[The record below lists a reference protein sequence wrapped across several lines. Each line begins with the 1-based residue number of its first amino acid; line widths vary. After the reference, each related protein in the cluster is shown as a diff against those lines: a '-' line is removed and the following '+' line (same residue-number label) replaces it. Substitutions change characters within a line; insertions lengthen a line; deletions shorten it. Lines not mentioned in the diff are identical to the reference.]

1 MTSSAVCV
9 PRIHRATQSTSRPVP
24 RARQLESGVSGGFV
38 NACMRLAL
46 PMVLESNSRL
56 ESRGQYEG
64 AAPMECAAPEKA
76 VSREILGGSSRE
88 IRHITRLIA

>member
-24 RARQLESGVSGGFV
+24 RARQLESGVSGFV

-64 AAPMECAAPEKA
+64 AAPMGCAAPEKT